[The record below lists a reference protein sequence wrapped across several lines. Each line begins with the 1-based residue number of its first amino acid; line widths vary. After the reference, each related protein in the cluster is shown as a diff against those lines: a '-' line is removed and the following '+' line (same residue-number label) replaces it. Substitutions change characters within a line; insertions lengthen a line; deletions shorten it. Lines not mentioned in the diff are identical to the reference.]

1 MEWNRR
7 HPEAMIAGGL
17 TYGDAASTGTA
28 IEQIAAGNLVEI
40 GQGVLR
46 LAVQTGESD
55 YAMHSKGV
63 EFPAYLPHTNPAYP
77 WALAGGHMS
86 MRTYLLAQIERETG
100 VDYWVDATTGRGPRF
115 MLDDITGL
123 CKFALLDPAVEV
135 EAIRIASG
143 LEITT
148 DELLGVVDRTFVRG
162 YANER
167 RRGFVDDDYSLPSEA
182 HEPIEHSTVP
192 QFNSQEFFDEFRS
205 RVLETLDERATSA
218 GLL

>member
-1 MEWNRR
+1 
-7 HPEAMIAGGL
+7 
-17 TYGDAASTGTA
+17 
-28 IEQIAAGNLVEI
+28 
-40 GQGVLR
+40 
-46 LAVQTGESD
+46 
-55 YAMHSKGV
+55 
-63 EFPAYLPHTNPAYP
+63 
-77 WALAGGHMS
+77 MS